1 MYHKVS
7 TMCDKIRVIYDK
19 SEQLRIMKY
28 GHQDDDTIEKFSQ
41 AEVDVQIKDIQ
52 QMCRE
57 IANDKGKYGR
67 YPAKKNA

>member
-7 TMCDKIRVIYDK
+7 SMCDKSRVIYDK
-19 SEQLRIMKY
+19 SEQLRIAKY
-28 GHQDDDTIEKFSQ
+28 GHQDDETSGVSSQIEIDTM
-41 AEVDVQIKDIQ
+41 IKDIQ

-57 IANDKGKYGR
+57 IANDKGKYNK

>member
-28 GHQDDDTIEKFSQ
+28 GHQDDDTTEKSSQ
-41 AEVDVQIKDIQ
+41 AEIDVQIKDIQ

-57 IANDKGKYGR
+57 ISNDKGKYAK